1 MKREKNGPRN
11 QVKSS
16 DILLELL
23 ALFIL
28 ISLTI
33 YAAKTGKLF

>member
-1 MKREKNGPRN
+1 MKQEKNASKNG
-11 QVKSS
+11 VKTT
-16 DILLELL
+16 DFLLEML

-33 YAAKTGKLF
+33 YAIRTGKIF

>member
-1 MKREKNGPRN
+1 MKRAKDTSKNE
-11 QVKSS
+11 VKPA
-16 DILLELL
+16 DFLLEML

-33 YAAKTGKLF
+33 YAVKTGKLF